1 MTDPAPTRLLEWWTM
16 SEHPR
21 GTEYLY
27 ACTGE
32 LDPNNNRHEHPVFG
46 LRDKEAMDMR
56 IADDFARCDCGSP
69 IKRVYSFQFARPM
82 PEHFNLAAGAFV
94 RTEQHLNDIY
104 KRKSD
109 EVSERLG
116 IAHDF
121 QPVSQ
126 SEKSAL
132 GVTGEGLSDTVKA
145 RTAQNMQV
153 TKQLKQAA
161 GD

>member
-1 MTDPAPTRLLEWWTM
+1 M
-16 SEHPR
+16 R
-21 GTEYLY
+21 GTQYLY

-32 LDPNNNRHEHPVFG
+32 HDASGNRHEHPVFG
-46 LRDKEAMDMR
+46 QRDKEAMDMR

-69 IKRVYSFQFARPM
+69 IKRVYSFQFAKPM

-94 RTEQHLNDIY
+94 RTEQQLNDVY
-104 KRKSD
+104 KRKSE

-126 SEKSAL
+126 SEKQAM
-132 GVTGEGLSDTVKA
+132 GVTSEGLAATVDA
-145 RTAQNMQV
+145 RTKSNMQV
-153 TKQLKQAA
+153 TKQLRQAA
-161 GD
+161 GE